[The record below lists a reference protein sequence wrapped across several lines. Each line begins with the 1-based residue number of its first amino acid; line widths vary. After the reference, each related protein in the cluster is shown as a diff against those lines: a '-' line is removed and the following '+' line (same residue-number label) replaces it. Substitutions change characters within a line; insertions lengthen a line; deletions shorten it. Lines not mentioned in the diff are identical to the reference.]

1 MNSPNRFIQRMVIFL
16 VITILL
22 GCLLFSSLVSAF
34 LTNPYINGLIFC
46 VLGIGI
52 LIVCRQVLI
61 LKPEIIWVETYK
73 RNKSRGLTS
82 SLENKKLNLL
92 APMASMLEE
101 HKGRFSISSIAM
113 RSLLDSLN
121 LRLDETREISRYLIG
136 LLVFLGLLGT
146 FWGLLIT
153 IDSVG
158 AVITS
163 IGIGDEDSTSMFLKL
178 KEGLK
183 EPLNGMGTAFSS
195 SLFGLSGS
203 LILGF
208 LDLQASQ
215 AQNQFYNDVEEWLSS
230 MSLIAVNKTSSG
242 SENKIQEDGIPVYV
256 QALLEQTAES
266 VDSLQK
272 ILGRGED
279 ERRNL
284 ANNIANLTQKM
295 SEVADQIKN
304 NQKEFQKLNQKP
316 IDISPISNLI
326 KDNLGGIDDATK
338 DHIRSM
344 DVSIKRLVEDSNQS
358 NKQLITEL
366 RSEIKL
372 LAKTISAAVDNN
384 KKLVRTKIE
393 TKSLTSKKVD

>member
-16 VITILL
+16 IITILIC
-22 GCLLFSSLVSAF
+22 CLLFSSLISAF

-46 VLGIGI
+46 VLATGIF
-52 LIVCRQVLI
+52 IVTRQVLT
-61 LKPEIIWVETYK
+61 LKPEIIWVEAYK
-73 RNKSRGLTS
+73 RNKMKGLTS
-82 SLENKKLNLL
+82 SVSTSKLNLL

-101 HKGRFSISSIAM
+101 HKGRFSISSLAM

-158 AVITS
+158 TVITS
-163 IGIGDEDSTSMFLKL
+163 LGIGDDDSTAMFLKL

-230 MSLIAVNKTSSG
+230 MSLIAVNKTGSG
-242 SENKIQEDGIPVYV
+242 NESKIQEDGVPVYV

-284 ANNIANLTQKM
+284 ANNIANLTQQM

-304 NQKEFQKLNQKP
+304 NQKEFKKISDKP
-316 IDISPISNLI
+316 IDVSPIANLI
-326 KDNLGGIDDATK
+326 KDNVTGIDDATK

-344 DVSIKRLVEDSNQS
+344 DISIKRLVEDSNQS
-358 NKQLITEL
+358 NKQLISEL

-372 LAKTISAAVDNN
+372 LAKTISAAVDN
-384 KKLVRTKIE
+384 
-393 TKSLTSKKVD
+393 SKKR